1 MRKIPVGATIAHAY
15 RFAFGHA
22 LMLFKAIWL
31 PLLAWL
37 AVALLFTRRLAMFLT
52 AVEAHDPSAPS
63 LFGPLVLLFPL
74 AVIFYFAAFAA
85 ATEAALGRAPQTWFA
100 NHFNRPMWRLLGG
113 VLGAIGV
120 LAVVAIFLLIASL
133 AIGTGLDIM
142 VKAVPATRTAGT
154 AGAALLAVVIM
165 GLVVFVA
172 LRLLFLLGPVS
183 VSEQQMGLRRSWELS
198 QGNFW
203 RILLITLAIIIPVTI
218 LNQIV
223 SVSLGGLPPALPTG
237 ASKAAREAAET
248 AWQIARLNRMADRW
262 YLTLPLSGLAMWFQL
277 AAGCAAMAFAYRKLT
292 EASAPVASG
301 TLPD

>member
-1 MRKIPVGATIAHAY
+1 MQKIPVGATIAHAY
-15 RFAFGHA
+15 RFAFGDA
-22 LMLFKAIWL
+22 LLVFKAIWL
-31 PLLAWL
+31 PLLASL
-37 AVALLFTRRLAMFLT
+37 AVLLLFSRRIALFLT
-52 AVEAHDPSAPS
+52 AVQAHDPSAIS

-74 AVIFYFAAFAA
+74 IVVFYFAAFAA

-113 VLGAIGV
+113 VLGAMGV
-120 LAVVAIFLLIASL
+120 LAVVAIVLLIASF
-133 AIGTGLDIM
+133 AIGTGLNIL
-142 VKAVPATRTAGT
+142 VKAVPAT
-154 AGAALLAVVIM
+154 GAVGAVGAVLLAIVIV
-165 GLVVFVA
+165 GLIVFVA

-203 RILLITLAIIIPVTI
+203 RILLITLAITIPVAI

-223 SVSLGGLPPALPTG
+223 SLSLGGLPPALPAGTT
-237 ASKAAREAAET
+237 KAAREAAET

-277 AAGCAAMAFAYRKLT
+277 GAGCAAMAFAYRKLT
-292 EASAPVASG
+292 DASAPVANG
-301 TLPD
+301 TLPN